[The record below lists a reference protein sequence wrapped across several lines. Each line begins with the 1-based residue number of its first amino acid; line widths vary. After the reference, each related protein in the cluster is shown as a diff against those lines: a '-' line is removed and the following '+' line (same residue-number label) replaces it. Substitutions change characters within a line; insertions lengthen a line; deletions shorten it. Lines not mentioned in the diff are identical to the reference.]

1 MILCISFP
9 TQKSPVFTDATQKVN
24 YGEKGHHCINR
35 FYSNSIFC
43 ISYRYHMDMAHSCR
57 LLVNSF

>member
-35 FYSNSIFC
+35 FIQTAFFVFLTATTWTWL
-43 ISYRYHMDMAHSCR
+43 IPAD
-57 LLVNSF
+57 FW